1 MNDIAIKTS
10 APLSVKKQADER
22 DMKLRKACRDFE
34 SVFTYEI
41 LKNMRNSVE
50 KCDLFHGGQAEDI
63 YQSMLDQQLAKNMA
77 GKGPNSI
84 ANILYQQLKHL
95 DQLEGNGNT
104 VIDNDKSLPEWPLN
118 GRISSSFGW
127 RKDPFTGK
135 KKFHDGIDL
144 AAKEGTNVKAS
155 MAGKVLV
162 TDDQSGYGKVVVLD
176 NGHGLTTLYAHNSD
190 ILVKTGDWVK
200 KGSTIAKV
208 GSTGRSTGPH
218 LHFEVR
224 KDGKRLDPEKFLKV
238 HQA

>member
-1 MNDIAIKTS
+1 
-10 APLSVKKQADER
+10 LS
-22 DMKLRKACRDFE
+22 
-34 SVFTYEI
+34 
-41 LKNMRNSVE
+41 
-50 KCDLFHGGQAEDI
+50 
-63 YQSMLDQQLAKNMA
+63 
-77 GKGPNSI
+77 
-84 ANILYQQLKHL
+84 
-95 DQLEGNGNT
+95 
-104 VIDNDKSLPEWPLN
+104 

-238 HQA
+238 HQAYIDNTDV